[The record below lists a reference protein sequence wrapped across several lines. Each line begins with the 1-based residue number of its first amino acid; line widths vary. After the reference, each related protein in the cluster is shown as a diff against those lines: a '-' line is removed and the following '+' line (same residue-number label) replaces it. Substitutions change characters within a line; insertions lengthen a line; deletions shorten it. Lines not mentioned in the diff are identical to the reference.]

1 MCARNTMSASPRT
14 RVNWVE
20 AASVNTDNITVTT
33 TTDTVYGRLVTATV
47 EDVLLEAAIVS
58 DTTQVARFETELSQR
73 FNPKTLT
80 RHADTFWHDRLFD
93 GNDALT
99 VITPDTAFR
108 HSVHAA
114 LTTIAYGTTVSYSA
128 LAALIGRPT
137 ATRAVAAAVAANRV
151 AVAIPCHR
159 VWRSDDTPG
168 GFRWGT
174 DVKRQLCRRERD
186 QK

>member
-1 MCARNTMSASPRT
+1 MGVRNAMSASPRT
-14 RVNWVE
+14 RVHWVE
-20 AASVNTDNITVTT
+20 AASVNTDNITVTI
-33 TTDTVYGRLVTATV
+33 TDTVYGQLVTA
-47 EDVLLEAAIVS
+47 DVDDILLEAAFLP
-58 DTTQVARFETELSQR
+58 DATQVARFETALSQR
-73 FNPKTLT
+73 FSPKTLT
-80 RHADTFWHDRLFD
+80 RHTGTVWHDRLFD
-93 GNDALT
+93 RNGALT

-108 HSVHAA
+108 HSVHDA
-114 LTTIAYGTTVSYSA
+114 LTTIAYGATVSYSA

-174 DVKRQLCRRERD
+174 DVKRQLCRQERD
-186 QK
+186 QI